1 MRAFRLDA
9 LLLSL
14 LLLAGLTFSWTP
26 AAADPGKGDLWSQRH
41 RLDLGLYAGVL
52 FPPRAHELYDQ
63 VAWQEPFDVVAFDVG
78 LRVGYMP
85 WPFIGLEL
93 EGGVMPT
100 STREGGDGA
109 LLYTA
114 RAHVI
119 GQYPA
124 MFTPFLLAGYGILG
138 VSSDEKAVGNDVD
151 GAFHTGLGLKYH
163 PIKRLTVR
171 LDGRL
176 IVSGSAGPTGFMP
189 HFELLAGASW
199 MLFATEVVDE
209 KADRDG
215 DGVPDHK
222 DRCPA
227 KAART
232 ANGCPPPDR
241 DGDGIIDSKDA
252 CPGEAAKTADGCPVK
267 DRDGDGV
274 PDDKDLCP
282 DKAAQTKDG
291 CPVKDRDG
299 DGVPDAKDRCPEE
312 AAKTKDGCPA
322 DRDGDGVPDDKDRCP
337 DKPET
342 QNGHQ
347 DDDGCPDKAPPVVKP
362 FDGTF
367 PDVRFWVNSA
377 QLRKGRDALILRKV
391 VKALKKHP
399 RLRIRLR
406 GHADERGPDDYNLEL
421 SRKRAE
427 KVKRYLVRQ
436 GVDAGR
442 LEVEAVGEAEPL
454 GGSLAKNRRVEFK
467 IVSK

>member
-1 MRAFRLDA
+1 MRPIRLDA
-9 LLLSL
+9 LLFSMLLVVGLLSI
-14 LLLAGLTFSWTP
+14 SPP
-26 AAADPGKGDLWSQRH
+26 AAADPGKGDLWRQRH
-41 RLDLGLYAGVL
+41 RLDLGLYAGVF

-63 VAWQEPFDVVAFDVG
+63 VAWQEPFDVAAFDVG

-100 STREGGDGA
+100 STREGGDSA

-138 VSSDEKAVGNDVD
+138 VASSEAAVGDDVD
-151 GAFHTGLGLKYH
+151 GAFHAGLGVKYH

-189 HFELLAGASW
+189 HFEVLAGISY
-199 MLFATEVVDE
+199 MLFVTEVVDE
-209 KADRDG
+209 KADGDG

-222 DRCPA
+222 DKCP
-227 KAART
+227 KLAART
-232 ANGCPPPDR
+232 PDGCPPPDR
-241 DGDGIIDSKDA
+241 DHDGIIDSKDA
-252 CPGEAAKTADGCPVK
+252 CPDKAARTADGCPIK
-267 DRDGDGV
+267 DSDGDGV
-274 PDDKDLCP
+274 PDEKDK
-282 DKAAQTKDG
+282 
-291 CPVKDRDG
+291 
-299 DGVPDAKDRCPEE
+299 
-312 AAKTKDGCPA
+312 
-322 DRDGDGVPDDKDRCP
+322 CP

-342 QNGHQ
+342 QNGHE
-347 DDDGCPDKAPPVVKP
+347 DDDGCPDKAPPAVKP
-362 FDGTF
+362 FAGTF
-367 PDVRFWVNSA
+367 PNVRFRVNSA
-377 QLRKGRDALILRKV
+377 RLRKGRNARILGKV
-391 VKALKKHP
+391 ARALKKHA
-399 RLRIRLR
+399 RLRIKLR

-427 KVKRYLVRQ
+427 AVKRYLLRR
-436 GVDAGR
+436 GVNAGQ

-454 GGSLAKNRRVEFK
+454 GGSMGKNRRVEFK